1 VPYFGPPVAG
11 TGGIITGALALVS
24 SLESESG
31 GMVTAGILDDSKI
44 TV

>member
-24 SLESESG
+24 SLESG